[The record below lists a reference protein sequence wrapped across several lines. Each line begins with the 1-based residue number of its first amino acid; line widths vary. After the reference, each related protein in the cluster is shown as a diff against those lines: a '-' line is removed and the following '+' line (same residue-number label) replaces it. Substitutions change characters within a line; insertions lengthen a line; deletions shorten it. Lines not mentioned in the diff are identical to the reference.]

1 MKHLSVDIE
10 TYSDVDIK
18 KAGLYKYV
26 QSHVFEVILFAYSED
41 FGPVQVVDVLCGERI
56 PEYIIRALFD
66 ANVIKHAYNAA
77 FEWYCLSKYFQVPN
91 IFGWLPEWQCT
102 MVHGL
107 YCGYTA
113 GLAATGE
120 ALGLPQDKKKMHQ
133 GTALIKVFC
142 TPKKP
147 ARANGYRTRTLPAHE
162 PEKWRL
168 FKEYNRQD
176 VVTEMEIYKRLSHFP
191 VPESEQRLWQLDMK
205 INACGVAIDRDLVE
219 GALVCSETIAT
230 ELMTEARELSKL
242 DNPKSVAQLKKW
254 LEEETEE
261 EISDLQKETV
271 KTLISTTDNERVRR
285 MLEIRQELSKT
296 SVRKYQAMSICCC
309 DDGRARGL
317 LQFYGANRTGR
328 WSGRLIQ
335 VQNLPRNYISTL
347 DIARK
352 ITSKRDFVS
361 LKMMFGSVPDTL
373 SQLVRTAFIPTQGNI
388 FVVAD
393 FSAIEAR
400 VLSWLAG
407 ETWRQ
412 EVFATHGK
420 IYEASASQM
429 FGVPIEK
436 IKKGNPEYALRQK
449 GKVAEL
455 ALGYQGASGALAKM
469 GALKMGL
476 SNDELPEIV
485 QRWRN
490 TNKRIVDFWY
500 ALEAAAIHTIS
511 TGQPTG
517 TRGILFAMEGDCET
531 CQYFMTITLPS
542 KRKLY
547 YAYPSLTKNQWGRDS
562 ILYYGMDQKT
572 RKWIQLDAYG
582 GKLTE
587 NIVQAI
593 ARDCLA
599 VAIERLMQAGYM
611 PVMHIHDEVVL
622 DVPLKTDEA
631 HQLSPEEHLEKACSI
646 MGCPIDWAPGLLLRA
661 DGFTTEFYK
670 KD

>member
-1 MKHLSVDIE
+1 MKHLNVDIE
-10 TYSDVDIK
+10 TYSDIDIK
-18 KAGLYKYV
+18 KSGLYRYV
-26 QSHVFEVILFAYSED
+26 QSPVFEVILFAYSED
-41 FGPVQVVDVLCGERI
+41 FGPVHVVDMLCKEQI
-56 PEYIIRALFD
+56 PAHIVQALFD
-66 ANVIKHAYNAA
+66 PNVIKHAYNAA
-77 FEWYCLSKYFQVPN
+77 FEWYCLSKYFQVGD
-91 IFGWLPEWQCT
+91 IIGWLPQWRCT
-102 MVHGL
+102 MIHGL

-120 ALGLPQDKKKMHQ
+120 ALGLPQDKKKMYQ
-133 GTALIKVFC
+133 GTALIKIFC

-147 ARANGYRTRTLPAHE
+147 VRANGYRTRTLPHHE
-162 PEKWRL
+162 PEKWAL

-176 VVTEMEIYKRLSHFP
+176 VVTEMEIYRRLAPFP
-191 VPESEQRLWQLDMK
+191 MPESEEQMWRMDMR

-219 GALVCSETIAT
+219 GALVCSETIAA
-230 ELMTEARELSKL
+230 ELLKEARELSGL
-242 DNPKSVAQLKKW
+242 ENPKSVAQLKKW

-271 KTLISTTDNERVRR
+271 KTLIATTDNEKVKR

-296 SVRKYQAMSICCC
+296 SVKKYQAMAACCC
-309 DDGRARGL
+309 DDGRVRGL

-328 WSGRLIQ
+328 WAGRLVQ
-335 VQNLPRNYISTL
+335 VQNLPRNYTGTL
-347 DIARK
+347 DIARQLTK
-352 ITSKRDFVS
+352 KQDIAGLR
-361 LKMMFGSVPDTL
+361 MIYGSVPDTM
-373 SQLVRTAFIPTQGNI
+373 SQLVRTAFVPAQGNI

-429 FGVPIEK
+429 FGVPIER
-436 IKKGNPEYALRQK
+436 IKKGYPEYALRQK

-455 ALGYQGASGALAKM
+455 ALGYQGAAGALMKM

-476 SNDELPEIV
+476 SEDELPEIV

-490 TNKRIVDFWY
+490 TNKHIVDFWY
-500 ALEAAAIHTIS
+500 ALEGAAVRTIS

-517 TRGILFAMEGDCET
+517 IRGIWLAAEGDYMT
-531 CQYFMTITLPS
+531 HQYFMTVTLPS
-542 KRKLY
+542 RRKLY
-547 YAYPSLTKNQWGRDS
+547 YACPSLAKNQWGRDS

-599 VAIERLMQAGYM
+599 ISIERLMQAGYM

-622 DVPLKTDEA
+622 DVKTDEA
-631 HQLSPEEHLEKACSI
+631 HSLSPQEHLEKACSI
-646 MGCPIDWAPGLLLRA
+646 MGQPIDWAPGLLLRA
-661 DGFTTEFYK
+661 DGFVSDFYK